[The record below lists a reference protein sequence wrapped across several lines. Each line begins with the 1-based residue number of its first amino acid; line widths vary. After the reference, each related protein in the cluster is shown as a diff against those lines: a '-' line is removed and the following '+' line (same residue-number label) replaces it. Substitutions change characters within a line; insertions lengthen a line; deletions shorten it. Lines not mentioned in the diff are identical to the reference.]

1 MSFLKQINSGIA
13 NIKIKTERDVARIA
27 IDLHNMI
34 IAKTPVGAG
43 RDVDKKTGENR
54 KGLRESW
61 ELVKIPKGYSISTGV
76 PYAPVVEFGLY
87 PNPPKG
93 GKGKT
98 KDGYS
103 TQAPQ
108 GMVRISIK
116 EVANEWK

>member
-1 MSFLKQINSGIA
+1 MSFLKQVNAGVA
-13 NIKIKTERDVARIA
+13 NIKTKTNRDIERIA
-27 IDLHNMI
+27 IDLHSKI

-43 RDVDKKTGENR
+43 RGIDKKTGEHR

-61 ELVKIPKGYSISTGV
+61 ELAKIPNGYVISNKL
-76 PYAPVVEFGLY
+76 PYAHVVEFGLY

-98 KDGYS
+98 KGGYS

-116 EVANEWK
+116 EVADKWK